1 MQIDRELQNTLLA
14 RLRDAYP
21 GVGYSNKLADELGV
35 DHHHLASNASYLA
48 EHDLID
54 GDIKMLSDGS
64 RLMRPAILKI
74 TAGGIDFIEEDGG
87 LTAILGVMTVKLHA
101 DTIRDLILAQIEAA
115 EVDSSVKEQ
124 LKTSVR
130 NLPAKGLEAVVTRL
144 AQEGLTRLP
153 NAMQW
158 LQTVISAA
166 Q

>member
-14 RLRDAYP
+14 RLRDIYP
-21 GVGYSNKLADELGV
+21 AVGYSHKLAEDLGV
-35 DHHHLASNASYLA
+35 DHQHLAANAHYLA

-54 GDIKMLSDGS
+54 ADIKMTSDGS
-64 RLMRPAILKI
+64 HRMRPAQLRI

-101 DTIRDLILAQIEAA
+101 DTIRDLILAQIEAS

-158 LQTVISAA
+158 LQTAISAA
-166 Q
+166 L